1 MSSASNPHASLRSYV
16 IPRLWRAPVSLA
28 RLIHPVQMTMTTR
41 RDFLAR
47 AASTSLLAA
56 VPFDLS
62 HHTEAL
68 DDTDLS
74 WVARLRGKSRA
85 VFDSPNVAE
94 GGALFRAALW
104 RTQINKVFGTPIEEV
119 TPVVVFRHEAIP
131 LVMNDAFW
139 DHLGIGKDLKWK
151 DEKTGKWLKKNP
163 LSSTPPDMPPEFK
176 DFNIPA
182 FIKTGG
188 IVLACGLAFGRIVQ
202 QYADKDKLT
211 QPDAEK
217 RAKENLLPGVII
229 QPSGFFAVLK
239 AQDEGCKYMMGS

>member
-1 MSSASNPHASLRSYV
+1 MPS
-16 IPRLWRAPVSLA
+16 
-28 RLIHPVQMTMTTR
+28 R
-41 RDFLAR
+41 RDFIAR

-56 VPFDLS
+56 TPFDLTLP
-62 HHTEAL
+62 HVLHGDERTRGAFAAL

-74 WVARLRGKSRA
+74 WVGRLRGKMRA
-85 VFDSPNVAE
+85 VFDSPQPAE

-104 RTQINKVFGTPIEEV
+104 RSQVNKVFGTPIEEV

-131 LVMNDAFW
+131 LVMDDEFW

-151 DEKTGKWLKKNP
+151 DDKTGKWLKRNP
-163 LSSTPPDMPPEFK
+163 LASSPADMPAAFK

-182 FIKTGG
+182 FIKSGG
-188 IVLACGLAFGRIVQ
+188 IVLACGLAFGQVVG
-202 QYADKDKLT
+202 QYREKDKLDAK
-211 QPDAEK
+211 DAEA
-217 RAKENLLPGVII
+217 RAKQHLLPGIII

>member
-1 MSSASNPHASLRSYV
+1 MP
-16 IPRLWRAPVSLA
+16 
-28 RLIHPVQMTMTTR
+28 TR
-41 RDFLAR
+41 RDFITR
-47 AASTSLLAA
+47 AASASLMAA
-56 VPFDLS
+56 VPLERSTPLPPHAHERTAAAF
-62 HHTEAL
+62 TAL

-85 VFDSPNVAE
+85 VFDSPAVAE

-104 RTQINKVFGTPIEEV
+104 RTQINKVFGTPIEDV

-131 LVMNDAFW
+131 LVMDDAFW

-151 DEKTGKWLKKNP
+151 DDKTGTWLKRNP
-163 LSSTPPDMPPEFK
+163 LSSPPADMPADFK

-182 FIKTGG
+182 FIQSGG
-188 IVLACGLAFGRIVQ
+188 IVLACGLAFGQIIG
-202 QYADKDKLT
+202 QYRDKDKL
-211 QPDAEK
+211 DATAAEA
-217 RAKENLLPGVII
+217 RAREHLLPGVII